1 MVGRAEAFES
11 VTLKSRVDGQV
22 ASVLFTEGQHVKK
35 GEALIRL
42 DPTDYDA
49 RLQQATAAS
58 ARDAALLAK
67 TRSDTAR
74 YAALRDRN
82 FVSEEKVNDVR
93 TNEAAAA
100 AILRASKAAEEA
112 ARLQVSYTAPSA
124 RAFWRGWRTYRI
136 SWLVCQNQRAHRAGD
151 SHRIQPLLVSFSIP
165 EKHLPRL
172 RKSLK
177 TDSHGMKVDDHLAQ
191 RREPPLRRLSA
202 LPR

>member
-1 MVGRAEAFES
+1 MACAPDAAGAEASSCFCVHAASTVVTAKATEQDIPVTLKVVGRAEAFES

-100 AILRASKAAEEA
+100 AILLYEA
-112 ARLQVSYTAPSA
+112 VR
-124 RAFWRGWRTYRI
+124 
-136 SWLVCQNQRAHRAGD
+136 
-151 SHRIQPLLVSFSIP
+151 
-165 EKHLPRL
+165 
-172 RKSLK
+172 
-177 TDSHGMKVDDHLAQ
+177 Q
-191 RREPPLRRLSA
+191 RRG
-202 LPR
+202 